1 MAINPSLAVPSAEA
15 TQDKIDSAT
24 DKVHA
29 GVDRVAESVAPAVER
44 VRSTAER
51 LQDKV
56 LLAVDMEREWADS
69 TRSVVRDHPLASVA
83 VALAAGI
90 VISRLV
96 R

>member
-1 MAINPSLAVPSAEA
+1 MALNPSIAVPSAEA

-24 DKVHA
+24 DQVHA
-29 GVDRVAESVAPAVER
+29 GVDRIAESVAPAVEK
-44 VRSTAER
+44 VRSSAER

-56 LLAVDMEREWADS
+56 MLLGDMEREWADS
-69 TRSVVRDHPLASVA
+69 TRGIVRDHPLASVA

>member
-1 MAINPSLAVPSAEA
+1 MAMNPSLGVPSAEA
-15 TQDKIDSAT
+15 TQDRIDSAA
-24 DKVHA
+24 DQMHA
-29 GVDRVAESVAPAVER
+29 GVDKLAESVAPAVER

-56 LLAVDMEREWADS
+56 MLLGDMEREWADS
-69 TRSVVRDHPLASVA
+69 TRGVVREHPLASVA